1 MSIQQVSPSI
11 ARTAQFSC
19 EKTPVSGSRGVAV
32 TNHPLASAA
41 AVEIMARGGNAADAT
56 VAALFALTVVEPMMV
71 GIFGGGCS
79 VVRTADGREAV
90 IDGLCTAP
98 SQCAP
103 DTYTPVSDDWPDY
116 METENRENRVGI
128 RSVAVPGNLRAWCEM
143 LDEFGTLSLRDVIEP
158 AIRLAKHGFVVTPYL
173 ASCIE
178 EHVADM
184 ARDPAIAAIF
194 LPDGRPLSAG
204 EKLVQS
210 DYARTLQRI
219 ADEGPALLYDG
230 DLGQQIATY
239 MRETGGFI
247 TADDLAGYKT
257 EWRAPVHGS
266 YRGYDLIGPP
276 PPCSGGV
283 HVIQMLNLM
292 ERYDIAGSGFGT
304 PETLHLVLEALKIA
318 ASDRRAATADPAFV
332 NVPVAKLIS
341 KAYADQRRAEISMDR
356 ASDYQA
362 QVLLNESDNTT
373 HVTVA
378 DGEGNVVTSTQTINS
393 LFGARLVFPG
403 TGIIPNN
410 YMYLFDPHPGNALSL
425 EPGKRITSGIS
436 AFIAMKEG
444 DLAFALGLPGAHR
457 IPSCVFQAIMN
468 VIDHGMNLQEAVE
481 APRVFTQG
489 QEAEVEYG
497 FPPETHEALAV
508 LGHEVR
514 GVAHVGGGMAAI
526 RFEGQQMEG
535 AACWRADGT
544 PMAIGGGLAREGVT
558 FWPDPVKARKGK

>member
-1 MSIQQVSPSI
+1 MSSQQVSPSV
-11 ARTAQFSC
+11 ARAAQFSC
-19 EKTPVSGSRGVAV
+19 EKDPVTGSRGVAV

-41 AVEIMARGGNAADAT
+41 AIEIMARGGNAADAT

-71 GIFGGGCS
+71 GFFGGGCA
-79 VVRTADGREAV
+79 VVRTVDGREAV

-98 SQCAP
+98 MGCAP

-116 METENRENRVGI
+116 METANRENRVGI
-128 RSVAVPGNLRAWCEM
+128 RSIAVPGNLRAWCEM
-143 LDEFGTLSLRDVIEP
+143 LDEFGTLKLQDVVEP
-158 AIRLAKHGFVVTPYL
+158 AVRLAENGFLVTPYL
-173 ASCIE
+173 ASCIA
-178 EHVADM
+178 EHTADLS
-184 ARDPAIAAIF
+184 RDPAIAAIF
-194 LPDGRPLSAG
+194 LPAGQPLAAG
-204 EKLVQS
+204 DKLVQR
-210 DYARTLQRI
+210 DYANTLRLI
-219 ADEGPALLYDG
+219 TREGPETLYDG
-230 DLGQQIATY
+230 ALGRQIAEY
-239 MRETGGFI
+239 MTANGGFV
-247 TADDLAGYKT
+247 TADDFAEYTT
-257 EWRAPVHGS
+257 EWRTPVHGN

-292 ERYDIAGSGFGT
+292 ERYDIAGSGFGS

-332 NVPVAKLIS
+332 NVPVARLVS
-341 KAYADQRRAEISMDR
+341 KTYADRRRSEIRMDR
-356 ASDYQA
+356 ASDYKA

-373 HVTVA
+373 HVTIA

-403 TGIIPNN
+403 TGIISNN

-436 AFIAMKEG
+436 AFIGMKDG

-457 IPSCVFQAIMN
+457 IPACVFQAIMN
-468 VIDHGMNLQEAVE
+468 IIDHGMSLQEAVE

-489 QEAEVEYG
+489 QEAEVEFG
-497 FPPETHEALAV
+497 FPPDVHEALAK
-508 LGHEVR
+508 LGHTVR

-526 RFEGQQMEG
+526 GFDGDHMEG
-535 AACWRADGT
+535 AACWRADGA

-558 FWPDPVKARKGK
+558 FWPDPTKAHKEQ

>member
-1 MSIQQVSPSI
+1 MSSQHVSTQISR
-11 ARTAQFSC
+11 ALEVTC

-79 VVRTADGREAV
+79 VVRTVDGREAV

-98 SQCAP
+98 LQCAP
-103 DTYTPVSDDWPDY
+103 DTYTPISDNWPDY

-143 LDEFGTLSLRDVIEP
+143 LDEFGTMSLRDVIEP
-158 AIRLAKHGFVVTPYL
+158 AIRLAEHGFVVTPYL

-178 EHVADM
+178 EHVTDM

-210 DYARTLQRI
+210 DYARNLQRI
-219 ADEGPALLYDG
+219 ADEGPALLYEG
-230 DLGQQIATY
+230 DLGQQIANY
-239 MRETGGFI
+239 MQETGGFI
-247 TADDLAGYKT
+247 SADDLAGYKT

-292 ERYDIAGSGFGT
+292 ERYDIVGSGFGT
-304 PETLHLVLEALKIA
+304 PETLHLVLETLKIA

-341 KAYADQRRAEISMDR
+341 KAYADQRRAEISMDH
-356 ASDYQA
+356 ATDYEA
-362 QVLLNESDNTT
+362 QILLNESDNTT

-436 AFIAMKEG
+436 AFIGMKEG
-444 DLAFALGLPGAHR
+444 DLAFALGLPGANR
-457 IPSCVFQAIMN
+457 IPACVFQAIMN
-468 VIDHGMNLQEAVE
+468 IIDHGMSLQEAVE

-489 QEAEVEYG
+489 QEAEVEFG
-497 FPPETHEALAV
+497 FPPDVHEALAK
-508 LGHEVR
+508 LGHTVR
-514 GVAHVGGGMAAI
+514 GAAHVGGGMAAI
-526 RFEGQQMEG
+526 GFGGDHMEG

-544 PMAIGGGLAREGVT
+544 PMAIGGGLARAGVT
-558 FWPDPVKARKGK
+558 FWPDPTKTRKEA